1 MDDTTG
7 AILAGGNS
15 EDDPEFTALMER
27 YMDSDLSDDE
37 LALLN
42 ERLRSDPL
50 ARVEFIRGLMQSA
63 YLRVLIEQDRLA
75 ASIAGIIDEESSPSH
90 DAVPLADAE
99 LEEVI
104 IGAPSISDTAAPR
117 PANSALWG
125 VSPFHSGKGAS
136 RLAAPLS
143 YYGKLAASAGG
154 IATLVVLML
163 FAIPTSLD
171 KATSAKKEL
180 PVAPVAAAETVRQRD
195 CEWLVDGRP
204 ATPKQIMSGSVVQLK
219 RGEAELEFGK
229 GARVTLVGPVWFQAA
244 AKDRMVLVE
253 GPAIARVPRRA
264 SGFIIDTPAMRA
276 TDLGTEFGV
285 KSHPD
290 GRSELLVF
298 SGVVEVQLANGSGLR
313 RTLRTGQSISAT
325 IQQVNG
331 TLSCDYDEVS
341 TVKPSVFKRSASTKP
356 ANSKN

>member
-1 MDDTTG
+1 MDDATG
-7 AILAGGNS
+7 PIMTGGNS

-27 YMDSDLSDDE
+27 YMDSELSDDE

-42 ERLRSDPL
+42 QRLRIDRT

-75 ASIAGIIDEESSPSH
+75 TSIAGIIDEESPSQ
-90 DAVPLADAE
+90 DAVAFVDEA

-104 IGAPSISDTAAPR
+104 VAAPSMSDTVTRAGDLASRGVAPFHPEKAAPR
-117 PANSALWG
+117 L
-125 VSPFHSGKGAS
+125 VV
-136 RLAAPLS
+136 PLS
-143 YYGKLAASAGG
+143 RYGKLAASAGG
-154 IATLVVLML
+154 IAILVVLML
-163 FAIPTSLD
+163 FVIPTGVD
-171 KATSAKKEL
+171 KAVSTKKDQ
-180 PVAPVAAAETVRQRD
+180 PVASVAVAEAVRQKD
-195 CEWLVDGRP
+195 CEWLVDGKP
-204 ATPKQIMSGSVVQLK
+204 AFPRQLMSGSVVQLT
-219 RGEAELEFGK
+219 RGEVVLEFGK
-229 GARVTLVGPVWFQAA
+229 GVQVKLVGPVQFQAA

-253 GPAIARVPRRA
+253 GPAVARVPRGA
-264 SGFIIDTPAMRA
+264 TGFVIDTPAMRV

-298 SGVVEVQLANGSGLR
+298 SGVVEVQLANGIALR

-331 TLSCDYDEVS
+331 TLACEYDEVS

-356 ANSKN
+356 TNSKK